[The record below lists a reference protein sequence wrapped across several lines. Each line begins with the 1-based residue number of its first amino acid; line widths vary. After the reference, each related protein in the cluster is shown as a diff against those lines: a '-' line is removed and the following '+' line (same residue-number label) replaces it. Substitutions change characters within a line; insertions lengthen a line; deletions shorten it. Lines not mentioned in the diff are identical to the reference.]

1 MTDNNKQS
9 RVLVNV
15 LGIPLLLSA
24 IYFGGIYFQCL
35 IFIAIFISTFEFYSI
50 CLKKDIGI
58 QIISIFLFY
67 IYLFLTYFI
76 ESIFI
81 NIEILFLMIIFLLL
95 IELFRNKS
103 KPIEN
108 IGITIF
114 GIVWIGL
121 FMNYIVLIRN
131 IPEQGML
138 LTFVMFLSVWI
149 CDTSAFFF
157 GSKFGEKKI
166 LPKISPN
173 KTWFGTISGFIAVL
187 IFNFILFKFNVL
199 YQENYNFTIFDV
211 LNFSIIFGLIG
222 QLGDFLESMI
232 KREMNVKDSGTIL
245 RGHGGILD
253 RMDSLIL
260 VAPCYYI
267 YLKFIMSING

>member
-1 MTDNNKQS
+1 MILQ
-9 RVLVNV
+9 
-15 LGIPLLLSA
+15 
-24 IYFGGIYFQCL
+24 
-35 IFIAIFISTFEFYSI
+35 
-50 CLKKDIGI
+50 
-58 QIISIFLFY
+58 LFS
-67 IYLFLTYFI
+67 LAQNL
-76 ESIFI
+76 E
-81 NIEILFLMIIFLLL
+81 
-95 IELFRNKS
+95 K
-103 KPIEN
+103 
-108 IGITIF
+108 
-114 GIVWIGL
+114 
-121 FMNYIVLIRN
+121 
-131 IPEQGML
+131 
-138 LTFVMFLSVWI
+138 
-149 CDTSAFFF
+149 
-157 GSKFGEKKI
+157 KKI

-232 KREMNVKDSGTIL
+232 KRELNVKDSGTIL

-267 YLKFIMSING
+267 YLKFIMGING